1 MMTGNI
7 PKPCVCASV
16 RRTARRLARTYDSAL
31 AGSGINVTQF
41 AVMRA
46 VERHENEPLSRV
58 ADDLAMERTS
68 LYRALALLERN
79 NWIKLKSGR
88 DNRSRCASISGLG
101 RKALDRA
108 QPDWAH
114 TQSAIVEK
122 FGRDRWAHLVT
133 EMQQLSQC
141 AADLER
147 GMAKREVK

>member
-7 PKPCVCASV
+7 PKPCACAIV
-16 RRTARRLARTYDSAL
+16 RRTARLLARTYDGAL
-31 AGSGINVTQF
+31 AGSGMNVTQF

-58 ADDLAMERTS
+58 ADDLVMERTS

-79 NWIKLKSGR
+79 KWINLKSGR
-88 DNRSRCASISGLG
+88 DNRSRCASISSLG
-101 RKALDRA
+101 RRALDRA

-122 FGRDRWAHLVT
+122 FGRDRWAAPVPKIKTL
-133 EMQQLSQC
+133 
-141 AADLER
+141 
-147 GMAKREVK
+147 

>member
-1 MMTGNI
+1 M
-7 PKPCVCASV
+7 
-16 RRTARRLARTYDSAL
+16 
-31 AGSGINVTQF
+31 NVTQF

-58 ADDLAMERTS
+58 ADDLVMERTS

-88 DNRSRCASISGLG
+88 DNRSRRASISGLG
-101 RKALDRA
+101 RKALDRS
-108 QPDWAH
+108 QTDWAH

-122 FGRDRWAHLVT
+122 FGRDRWAHFVA
-133 EMQQLSQC
+133 EMQRLSQC

-147 GMAKREVK
+147 GRAKREAK

>member
-1 MMTGNI
+1 M
-7 PKPCVCASV
+7 
-16 RRTARRLARTYDSAL
+16 
-31 AGSGINVTQF
+31 NVTQF

-108 QPDWAH
+108 QPDWAR
-114 TQSAIVEK
+114 TQSAIVER
-122 FGRDRWAHLVT
+122 FGRDRWAHFVA
-133 EMQQLSQC
+133 EMQRLSRY
-141 AADLER
+141 AAELEP
-147 GMAKREVK
+147 GMAKREAK

>member
-1 MMTGNI
+1 MLRNI
-7 PKPCVCASV
+7 PKTCACTSV
-16 RRTARRLARTYDSAL
+16 RRTARILARTYDSAL
-31 AGSGINVTQF
+31 AGSAMNVTQF

-58 ADDLAMERTS
+58 ADDLVMERTS

-108 QPDWAH
+108 QPDWAR
-114 TQSAIVEK
+114 TQLAIVEK
-122 FGRDRWAHLVT
+122 FGRDRWAHFVA
-133 EMQQLSQC
+133 EMQRLSQY
-141 AADLER
+141 AAELEP
-147 GMAKREVK
+147 GMAKREAK

>member
-1 MMTGNI
+1 MTGNI

-31 AGSGINVTQF
+31 AGSGMNVTQF

-88 DNRSRCASISGLG
+88 DNRSRCASISGPGGRPLTGLNPTGRTLSRQLLRSLG
-101 RKALDRA
+101 VIGGRTSSRKCSSFPNAPQTSNGVWRR
-108 QPDWAH
+108 
-114 TQSAIVEK
+114 EK
-122 FGRDRWAHLVT
+122 
-133 EMQQLSQC
+133 
-141 AADLER
+141 
-147 GMAKREVK
+147 